1 MLIDI
6 RTTVATKP
14 LSTVHELS
22 TFSSFRKS
30 ISILV
35 ADLTETSSR
44 LIIIPK
50 RNKIEKDLYRT
61 VVSPP
66 KIARTMP
73 IVSCYAC
80 SAVWYTPEFLLRR
93 IFPMSRFL
101 PCLAGSRDR
110 IFVGPVGTI
119 LYSTVLYY
127 SLGELLDENPR
138 GVICPGGEYPELGTP
153 WGAYY
158 NPGLLFVQSGGG
170 SILSCAPPGGGYL
183 A

>member
-1 MLIDI
+1 MSSVRPIASEKYPSDNHGRAPPKMKSAPRSETSLMLIDI

-138 GVICPGGEYPELGTP
+138 GVICPGGG
-153 WGAYY
+153 
-158 NPGLLFVQSGGG
+158 VS
-170 SILSCAPPGGGYL
+170 
-183 A
+183 